1 MVLVVQEK
9 IELRLVKTRREVKKM
24 GGKTGLVLGA
34 GGARGFAHLGVLQV
48 LREEKINFDFVAGC
62 SAGAIFGAVW
72 AAGLDLYRVE
82 RLLTYPGFTKKLF
95 DLSMSRE
102 GLVKGDKILEVMRL
116 LLKDA
121 VFAEL
126 QVPFAVIATDIENGE
141 MVLFREG
148 SVAHAVRASI
158 SIPGFFKPYRYQGR
172 LLVDGAV
179 TNRLPLDVAKEMGA
193 DKILAVDVKRGLT
206 SKLTSA
212 VDILQQSVEILEE
225 EVFRCRSLG
234 ADFLLQPEVAHIGS
248 LQFDRA
254 QEAIEI
260 GRQATLTKS
269 SEIRRILA

>member
-1 MVLVVQEK
+1 M
-9 IELRLVKTRREVKKM
+9 
-24 GGKTGLVLGA
+24 VLGA

>member
-1 MVLVVQEK
+1 M
-9 IELRLVKTRREVKKM
+9 
-24 GGKTGLVLGA
+24 VLGA

-260 GRQATLTKS
+260 GRQAALTKS

>member
-1 MVLVVQEK
+1 
-9 IELRLVKTRREVKKM
+9 M

-260 GRQATLTKS
+260 GRQAVLAKS

>member
-1 MVLVVQEK
+1 
-9 IELRLVKTRREVKKM
+9 M

>member
-1 MVLVVQEK
+1 M
-9 IELRLVKTRREVKKM
+9 
-24 GGKTGLVLGA
+24 VLGA

-260 GRQATLTKS
+260 GRQAALAKS

>member
-1 MVLVVQEK
+1 
-9 IELRLVKTRREVKKM
+9 M

-260 GRQATLTKS
+260 GRQAALAKS